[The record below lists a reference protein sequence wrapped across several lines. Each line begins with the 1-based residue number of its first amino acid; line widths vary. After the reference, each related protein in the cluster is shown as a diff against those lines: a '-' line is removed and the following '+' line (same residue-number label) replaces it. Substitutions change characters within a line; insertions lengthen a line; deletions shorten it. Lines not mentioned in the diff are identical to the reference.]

1 MVIKMKHIKTINLKT
16 GEEKIVPANI
26 YLLNS
31 IQIEISGCKRTIRE
45 HPDIGTVLDGSRFA
59 TQKVLESLE
68 KKVNDIIDKEIL
80 FTDFYKTLLYDIET
94 LNEICNNT
102 DVVSVKCILIGQK
115 MAYQIVKGLIEDINK
130 CEDVSNLC

>member
-1 MVIKMKHIKTINLKT
+1 MKHIKTFNLKT
-16 GEEKIVPANI
+16 GEEKIIPANI

-31 IQIEISGCKRTIRE
+31 IQREICDCKRTIAE
-45 HPDIGTVLDGSRFA
+45 HFDIGTVLDGSRYA

-94 LNEICNNT
+94 LNDICNNT
-102 DVVSVKCILIGQK
+102 DVVAVKCILIGQK
-115 MAYQIVKGLIEDINK
+115 IGYQIVKNLIEQINK
-130 CEDVSNLC
+130 CEDIL